1 MPPARTSSS
10 PRCPT
15 GTAASWGERGARL
28 SGGPRQRI
36 ALARAL
42 LTTVP
47 FLLLDEPVPNLDA
60 ETERIL
66 SDAMSGI
73 IAGRTTLI
81 IAHRLSTIRTADR
94 IVVLDGGR
102 LVETGD
108 HDSLVGAGTHAR
120 LIADQLTRA

>member
-1 MPPARTSSS
+1 M
-10 PRCPT
+10 
-15 GTAASWGERGARL
+15 
-28 SGGPRQRI
+28 
-36 ALARAL
+36 
-42 LTTVP
+42 P